1 MRPAD
6 HLPALLSP
14 DASGGQHLPMAVL
27 RQYVAG
33 TLSAAE
39 QHRVEAHTLACSRC
53 ADVLEGL
60 SQTDLATTDQALSEL
75 QIRLRARLAQ
85 ENPDVA
91 PVVPMWPWRQMVAAI
106 VLLLVSTAIWLGVR
120 RTTEGPAAAPQ
131 VAMRQPKR
139 QLEKAEVAKPSLEAA
154 PAAPEAQTETEV
166 AGKAIASAPV
176 LVEKN
181 EAVAFSKQE
190 RTNAKPKRQQQ
201 QQTSTEIPAV
211 TLADAAVEGTAD
223 VARVAEES
231 KAINPVAA
239 DTTQLA
245 SSKQA
250 SANEEQSAA
259 YARMAPAPK
268 AKLAGRSKLAST
280 QAASDSKP
288 MASNSLAGRIE
299 STVVA
304 PAGMRVVRG
313 QVTDRTSGA
322 ALPGVTV
329 IAKGTNLG
337 TSTAADGSFSLLVPE
352 SVGALTFSYVG
363 FTSSEQRL
371 APADSMVALALTPDT
386 KSLNETVVVRRERPP
401 APMSIGA
408 LPAGGYK
415 AFQAYLKDELEYPE
429 QALKEGKEGNVKL
442 SFTVAEDG
450 SLQNIK
456 VVRGIS
462 EECDAEAIRLLKEGP
477 KWYPAV
483 QKGRRTARTVEVNV
497 PFRPEDHR

>member
-1 MRPAD
+1 
-6 HLPALLSP
+6 
-14 DASGGQHLPMAVL
+14 MAVL

-60 SQTDLATTDQALSEL
+60 SQTDLATTDQAISEL
-75 QIRLRARLAQ
+75 QTRLRARLAQ
-85 ENPDVA
+85 EKPDA
-91 PVVPMWPWRQMVAAI
+91 SPVVPMWPWRQMAAAI
-106 VLLLVSTAIWLGVR
+106 FLLLVSTAIWLGVR
-120 RTTEGPAAAPQ
+120 RTTEGPAVAPQ
-131 VAMRQPKR
+131 VAMRR
-139 QLEKAEVAKPSLEAA
+139 QQEKLESAVKPSSKAA
-154 PAAPEAQTETEV
+154 SSAPEAQAEPEV
-166 AGKAIASAPV
+166 ADKAIAAAPV
-176 LVEKN
+176 PAQKN
-181 EAVAFSKQE
+181 EAVTLSKPPRASTGASRKQE
-190 RTNAKPKRQQQ
+190 GAPAET
-201 QQTSTEIPAV
+201 PAV
-211 TLADAAVEGTAD
+211 TLADAAVQGTAD
-223 VARVAEES
+223 VASVDEKS
-231 KAINPVAA
+231 KTTAPVAA
-239 DTTQLA
+239 DTVQVA
-245 SSKQA
+245 SSKQV
-250 SANEEQSAA
+250 SANEEKSTA
-259 YARMAPAPK
+259 YARMAPASK
-268 AKLAGRSKLAST
+268 AKLAGTAKLARTQVASADEAVAGSKLE
-280 QAASDSKP
+280 
-288 MASNSLAGRIE
+288 GRIE
-299 STVVA
+299 SSVPA

-313 QVTDRTSGA
+313 RVTDQTSGG

-329 IAKGTNLG
+329 LAKGTNLA

-352 SVGALTFSYVG
+352 SVKSLSFYYVG

-386 KSLNETVVVRRERPP
+386 KSLNEVVVVRRERPP

-415 AFQAYLKDELEYPE
+415 AFQEYLKKDLEYPE

-483 QKGRRTARTVEVNV
+483 QKGRRTARTVEVSV